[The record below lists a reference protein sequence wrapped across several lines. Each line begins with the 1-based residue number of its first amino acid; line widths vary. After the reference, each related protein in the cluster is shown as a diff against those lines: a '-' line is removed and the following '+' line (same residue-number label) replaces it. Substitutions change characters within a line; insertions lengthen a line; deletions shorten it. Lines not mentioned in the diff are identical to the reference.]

1 MQLKFVL
8 IPAWVATAL
17 QSRHAPLSDVLSVEK
32 LNSTLSVNDV
42 AFYLYSTHKLV
53 KKYIPILDD
62 VHISVTDPINGDNDT
77 LGICRKMADL
87 AAVETPVSW
96 KNLLDHDYVPH
107 EDVETGHVFL
117 FNLEEIE
124 ENVIAIRP
132 FAIENGEMAKQ
143 HRKECLH
150 RAVAFLH
157 RYESFTSV
165 AKSELFRNYCVA
177 TKELLDAA

>member
-17 QSRHAPLSDVLSVEK
+17 QSRHAPLSDVLSAEK

-42 AFYLYSTHKLV
+42 AFYLYSSHKLV
-53 KKYIPILDD
+53 QKYLPILDA
-62 VHISVTDPINGDNDT
+62 VHISVTDPFTNGNDA
-77 LGICRKMADL
+77 LGLTRKIADL
-87 AAVETPVSW
+87 ASVEAPVSW
-96 KNLLDHDYVPH
+96 KNLMEHDYVPH
-107 EDVETGHVFL
+107 EEVETDRVFL
-117 FNLEEIE
+117 FNLEEIA
-124 ENVIAIRP
+124 ENVIAILP

-157 RYESFTSV
+157 RYESFTEV
-165 AKSELFRNYCVA
+165 VKSELFRNYCVV
-177 TKELLDAA
+177 TKELLNAA